1 MWAIVQSVKWERRLF
16 NESCRTVP
24 HPKHLNLKIWKLSQC
39 QVQYHLNT
47 GRDGQVWYLNG
58 PNKSGCHMVW
68 ILSGGLKTRQQCL
81 FYGLKCLV
89 FKWFN

>member
-1 MWAIVQSVKWERRLF
+1 MGDCTVREMGEEIIQRIVSHCSASKTFE
-16 NESCRTVP
+16 
-24 HPKHLNLKIWKLSQC
+24 PKNLKLSQC

-47 GRDGQVWYLNG
+47 GRGGQVWYLNG
-58 PNKSGCHMVW
+58 PNMSGCQMVW
-68 ILSGGLKTRQQCL
+68 ILSGGLKTKQQCL